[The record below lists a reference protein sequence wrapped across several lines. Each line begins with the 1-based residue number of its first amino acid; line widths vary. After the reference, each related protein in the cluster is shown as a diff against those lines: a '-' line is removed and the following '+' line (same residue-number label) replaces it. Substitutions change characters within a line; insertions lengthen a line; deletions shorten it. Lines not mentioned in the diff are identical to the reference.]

1 MDYTKKTYLIDMDG
15 VLVHGQNPIPGAA
28 AFIQRLISGGHRY
41 LVLTNNSRYTPTDL
55 QHRLQSAGLN
65 IETKR
70 IYSSALATAMF
81 VQSQKPHGSAY
92 VLGDTGLY
100 QALTDVGYTLTDYN
114 PDYVILGETESY
126 PYDKIIRATQLIWAG
141 VPFIATNPDPSGPVE
156 TGLTPA
162 CGAVAALIE
171 KATGFAPYFVGKPN
185 PLMMRSA
192 LRYLGE
198 HSENAIMVGDRM
210 DTDIKM
216 GLETGLETILVLT
229 GVTQP
234 DMIRNFPYHPHR
246 VVNSVADIE
255 F

>member
-1 MDYTKKTYLIDMDG
+1 VSSKKTYLIDMDG
-15 VLVHGQNPIPGAA
+15 VLVQGQNPIPGAPE
-28 AFIQRLISGGHRY
+28 FIERLISGGHKY
-41 LVLTNNSRYTPTDL
+41 LVLTNNSRYTSTDL
-55 QHRLQSAGLN
+55 QHRLQSAG
-65 IETKR
+65 IKVGTKQ
-70 IYSSALATAMF
+70 IFSSAMATAAF

-92 VLGDTGLY
+92 VVGDIGLY
-100 QALTDVGYTLTDYN
+100 QALTDVGYTLTDYQ

-141 VPFIATNPDPSGPVE
+141 TSFIATNPDPSGPSE

-171 KATGFAPYFVGKPN
+171 KATGFTPYFVGKPN

-198 HSENAIMVGDRM
+198 HSENTFMVGDRM
-210 DTDIKM
+210 DTDIKV
-216 GLETGLETILVLT
+216 GLESGLETILVLT
-229 GVTQP
+229 GVTRP
-234 DMIRNFPYHPHR
+234 DMIANFPYRPNH

-255 F
+255 P